1 MEFVFNETAAD
12 VMKSRD
18 LCVINAT
25 GNTYG
30 SIANLLNTTGQCLLS
45 LFFSLS
51 LLSLPFSFCAPP
63 HSLSSPEFSGY
74 PIVKSMD
81 SMQLI
86 GYISRANLETVLNAK
101 TPDMTDATQCFFT
114 NDRPFPRNAPY
125 LDFNPWLDQSP
136 IQVRRRERRE
146 DEDGRRGERKWRGG
160 RCQCMEWEERGE
172 QRSREGRGAG
182 RIEGYLWNL
191 RCQGLKFLVSSAD
204 IPIPSCLTDLP
215 NFSSPQIVETTP
227 LNRVIDAFRALRLRY
242 VLVVRNGALV
252 GITTKVRRRRR
263 SPLTRLIPPGCSE
276 TSCAG
281 FILSGGRTS
290 SPAST

>member
-51 LLSLPFSFCAPP
+51 SLSLSPLSLPFSFCAPP

-146 DEDGRRGERKWRGG
+146 DVKMERRGEGNWGG
-160 RCQCMEWEERGE
+160 
-172 QRSREGRGAG
+172 
-182 RIEGYLWNL
+182 
-191 RCQGLKFLVSSAD
+191 
-204 IPIPSCLTDLP
+204 
-215 NFSSPQIVETTP
+215 
-227 LNRVIDAFRALRLRY
+227 
-242 VLVVRNGALV
+242 VR
-252 GITTKVRRRRR
+252 
-263 SPLTRLIPPGCSE
+263 
-276 TSCAG
+276 
-281 FILSGGRTS
+281 
-290 SPAST
+290 